1 MDENQRKTPQEIG
14 QDDFPL
20 VTILVAVYNSSD
32 YLHDCIDSLLGQTY
46 TNLEIICV
54 DDASTD
60 ESLSI
65 MQDYQKKDARV
76 KVLRLERNQGQAVAR
91 NRGLEIASGGWI
103 ATVDSDDWLASD
115 AIEKT
120 MKAIAEDREIDAA
133 VFQLMEFYGADN
145 CHPYP
150 MSELLKEGMVITGR
164 EAFDLCLD
172 WQLHGLYMVRA
183 DIHKDFPFDTTSRL
197 YSDDNTTRLHYL
209 HSRKV
214 VLTDGQYFYRK
225 HGQSATN
232 AISVNRF
239 LYLEAN
245 LSMKRQLVE
254 EANNGALVDADDV
267 LNRYETI
274 RWLNIVDAC
283 WYYHL
288 HRGEFTA
295 EERKT
300 ANIAIKKAFDSIERR
315 RINSKI
321 SRKFGYYPFRSFP
334 IFRSVENIYFFLRK
348 ILGRGK

>member
-1 MDENQRKTPQEIG
+1 M
-14 QDDFPL
+14 
-20 VTILVAVYNSSD
+20 
-32 YLHDCIDSLLGQTY
+32 
-46 TNLEIICV
+46 
-54 DDASTD
+54 
-60 ESLSI
+60 
-65 MQDYQKKDARV
+65 
-76 KVLRLERNQGQAVAR
+76 
-91 NRGLEIASGGWI
+91 
-103 ATVDSDDWLASD
+103 
-115 AIEKT
+115 
-120 MKAIAEDREIDAA
+120 
-133 VFQLMEFYGADN
+133 
-145 CHPYP
+145 
-150 MSELLKEGMVITGR
+150 
-164 EAFDLCLD
+164 
-172 WQLHGLYMVRA
+172 
-183 DIHKDFPFDTTSRL
+183 
-197 YSDDNTTRLHYL
+197 HYL

-254 EANNGALVDADDV
+254 EVNNGTLVDADAV

-283 WYYHL
+283 WYYYL

-315 RINSKI
+315 RINPKI

-334 IFRSVENIYFFLRK
+334 IFRSVEKIYFFLRK

>member
-1 MDENQRKTPQEIG
+1 MVENQRQTTQEISSE
-14 QDDFPL
+14 DKAL
-20 VTILVAVYNSSD
+20 VSVLVAVYNSAD
-32 YLHDCIDSLLGQTY
+32 YLDDCLESLLGQTY
-46 TNLEIICV
+46 AHLEIICI

-60 ESLSI
+60 NSRSI
-65 MQDYQKKDARV
+65 LQRYQEKDARV
-76 KVLRLERNQGQAVAR
+76 KVLRLDNNQGQAVAR
-91 NRGLEIASGGWI
+91 NRGLEMASGAWI

-115 AIEKT
+115 AIEKA
-120 MKAIAEDREIDAA
+120 MKAIAVDQEIDAA
-133 VFQLMEFYGADN
+133 VFRLMEFFGADN

-150 MSELLKEGMVITGR
+150 MSELLKEGMVITGK
-164 EAFDLCLD
+164 EAFDMSLD

-183 DIHKDFPFDTTSRL
+183 AIHKQYPFDATSRL

-225 HGQSATN
+225 HGLSATN

-239 LYLEAN
+239 MYLEAN

-254 EANNGALVDADDV
+254 EANNGTLVDADAV

-283 WYYHL
+283 WYYYQ
-288 HRGEFTA
+288 HRGEFNA
-295 EERKT
+295 EERQT
-300 ANIAIKKAFDSIERR
+300 ANTAIKKAFDSIERQ
-315 RINSKI
+315 RITTKI

-348 ILGRGK
+348 ILGRG